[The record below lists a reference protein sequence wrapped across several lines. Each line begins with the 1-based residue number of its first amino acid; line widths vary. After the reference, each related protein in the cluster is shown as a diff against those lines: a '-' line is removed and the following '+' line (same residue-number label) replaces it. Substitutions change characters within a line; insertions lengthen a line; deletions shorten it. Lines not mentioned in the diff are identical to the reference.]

1 MWGCSERN
9 ATALHEST
17 DRRHC
22 PKPKSN
28 CPRGVNGHLTASEN
42 NNAAYQHMNRRTL
55 NLDAHFGVR
64 LFHFMLLASIVAI
77 VTPGCV
83 IKQAS
88 QGVDNLWREPDTPT
102 FQVGQTTQRQVMNT
116 LGPPSQVI
124 SLGNQTV
131 FYYLLEQRKG
141 RKVVLV
147 VFNASQEKII
157 YDRAIFFFDAQGK
170 LSQFATSHENIP
182 RK

>member
-1 MWGCSERN
+1 
-9 ATALHEST
+9 
-17 DRRHC
+17 
-22 PKPKSN
+22 
-28 CPRGVNGHLTASEN
+28 
-42 NNAAYQHMNRRTL
+42 MNRRTL
-55 NLDAHFGVR
+55 NLDAQFGVR
-64 LFHFMLLASIVAI
+64 LFHLVLLASLVAA
-77 VTPGCV
+77 TPGCV
-83 IKQAS
+83 MKHAS
-88 QGVDNLWREPDTPT
+88 QGVDNLWRESDTPT
-102 FQVGQTTQRQVMNT
+102 FQVGQTTQRQVMDT

-141 RKVVLV
+141 RKVVLI

>member
-1 MWGCSERN
+1 
-9 ATALHEST
+9 
-17 DRRHC
+17 
-22 PKPKSN
+22 
-28 CPRGVNGHLTASEN
+28 
-42 NNAAYQHMNRRTL
+42 MNRRTL
-55 NLDAHFGVR
+55 NLHSCFGGR
-64 LFHFMLLASIVAI
+64 LFHLFLLASLVAI
-77 VTPGCV
+77 TTSGCV
-83 IKQAS
+83 VKQAS

-102 FQVGQTTQRQVMNT
+102 FQVGQTTQRQLMNA

-141 RKVVLV
+141 RKVVLI

-157 YDRAIFFFDAQGK
+157 YDRAIFFFDGQGK